1 MSIRSFAVDLLP
13 AKLHGLGG
21 RAQVQAPPAPG
32 PEVSTFAALAD
43 KLGYLSKAD
52 FRKVREAYKF
62 ADQAH
67 LGQMRASGA
76 PLSRH
81 PGLRARMPAPRS
93 VDSSCRSGE
102 MWGPFPRTAS
112 GGCYRR
118 VPFGRSVFTS
128 GARLIQLDA
137 IHSFT

>member
-21 RAQVQAPPAPG
+21 RAPVLPALPAPAPA
-32 PEVSTFAALAD
+32 PEVSTFDALAG

-67 LGQMRASGA
+67 LGQMRASGD
-76 PLSRH
+76 PYITH
-81 PGLRARMPAPRS
+81 PVAVAGLVADWKLDAQALMAAVGLRAPGDAATPRH
-93 VDSSCRSGE
+93 
-102 MWGPFPRTAS
+102 
-112 GGCYRR
+112 RR
-118 VPFGRSVFTS
+118 VHRFGVLHPDR
-128 GARLIQLDA
+128 G
-137 IHSFT
+137 